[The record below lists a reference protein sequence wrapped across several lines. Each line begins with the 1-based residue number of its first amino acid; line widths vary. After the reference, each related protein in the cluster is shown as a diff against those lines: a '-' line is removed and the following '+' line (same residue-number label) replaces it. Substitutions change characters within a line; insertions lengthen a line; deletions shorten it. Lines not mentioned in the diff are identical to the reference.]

1 MDWLDH
7 AVFSAAPPDWQPGR
21 YLPVVD
27 ILFSYT
33 ELFEFAARL
42 ALIEAYSISDWVHLE
57 ITLRGLSGRRL
68 YSDTWPQ
75 TPIRL
80 GEAREAQIEEFPYEE
95 DLPRSELIADAHQ
108 LALQQAEQ
116 LFQRF
121 GWSPTPGLLKRIQ
134 AEFVRS

>member
-1 MDWLDH
+1 H
-7 AVFSAAPPDWQPGR
+7 
-21 YLPVVD
+21 
-27 ILFSYT
+27 
-33 ELFEFAARL
+33 
-42 ALIEAYSISDWVHLE
+42 
-57 ITLRGLSGRRL
+57 
-68 YSDTWPQ
+68 

-80 GEAREAQIEEFPYEE
+80 GEAREAHIEEFPYEE